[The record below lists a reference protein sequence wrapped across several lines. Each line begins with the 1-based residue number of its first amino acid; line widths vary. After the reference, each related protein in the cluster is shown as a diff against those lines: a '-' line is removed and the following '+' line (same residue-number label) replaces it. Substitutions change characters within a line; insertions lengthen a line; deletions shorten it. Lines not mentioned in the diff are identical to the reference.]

1 MPQRERQQARHAWTR
16 TDADADAD
24 ADAARTGQAVTQ
36 KNRAAR
42 EGR

>member
-1 MPQRERQQARHAWTR
+1 MPQRERQQARHAGTR
-16 TDADADAD
+16 TDADAD